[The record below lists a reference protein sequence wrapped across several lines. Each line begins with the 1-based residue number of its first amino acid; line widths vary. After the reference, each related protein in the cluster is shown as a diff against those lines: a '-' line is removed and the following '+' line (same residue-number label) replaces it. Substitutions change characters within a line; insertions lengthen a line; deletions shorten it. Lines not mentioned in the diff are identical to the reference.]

1 MKTIILKMKKVQH
14 LSLIIILLIFG
25 VFVLPTNAN
34 SQTVK
39 SFDDYS
45 TELKSVK
52 SVGETSAES
61 LTKLYFEFN
70 PGLVV
75 TNTDVKETSVS
86 TPVVID
92 VNISEIAGLYEKNK
106 KFETVQMIKIN
117 VELPNRIKALDLV
130 KLSGFSSLKYIVFQ
144 CGFNCDADY
153 VKNNLIEGLS
163 LENHTILYLV
173 SIPE

>member
-1 MKTIILKMKKVQH
+1 MKKVEV
-14 LSLIIILLIFG
+14 LSLLFLTIFISFFLL
-25 VFVLPTNAN
+25 PKTAN

-39 SFDDYS
+39 SFDEYS

-52 SVGETSAES
+52 SVGATSAEN
-61 LTKLYFEFN
+61 LNKLYFEFN

-75 TNTDVKETSVS
+75 TNTNVKETSVS

-92 VNISEIAGLYEKNK
+92 VNISEVAGLYKRNK
-106 KFETVQMIKIN
+106 KFETVEMIKIN
-117 VELPNRIKALDLV
+117 VDSPSSLSALDLG

-144 CGFNCDADY
+144 CGFQCNADY
-153 VKNNLIEGLS
+153 VKNNLIAGRS
-163 LENHTILYLV
+163 VENHTILYLV